1 MKVLWLV
8 AGDPG
13 VPGLHVPRAVV
24 GELRARRDCVTVLLR
39 HTVGQTVR
47 VRALKRNS
55 VTLTNVQSQVKLTN
69 GVTNE

>member
-1 MKVLWLV
+1 MVP
-8 AGDPG
+8 GDPG
-13 VPGLHVPRAVV
+13 ENGPSVTRAVV
-24 GELRARRDCVTVLLR
+24 EELRPGGDCVTVQPR

-69 GVTNE
+69 GVTND